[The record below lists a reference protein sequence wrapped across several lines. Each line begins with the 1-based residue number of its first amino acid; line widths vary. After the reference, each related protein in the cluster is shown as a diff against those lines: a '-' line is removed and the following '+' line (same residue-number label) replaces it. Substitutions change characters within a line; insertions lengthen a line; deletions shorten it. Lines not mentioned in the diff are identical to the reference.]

1 MLEVQLDSSILEQE
15 TNMEDLTIVEL
26 IESSDNYEAQDEQIN
41 SGPPRLLR
49 LIIFLMI
56 YFFLSFFAFYFQ
68 K

>member
-15 TNMEDLTIVEL
+15 TNMEDLTIVEF

-56 YFFLSFFAFYFQ
+56 SFLFCILF
-68 K
+68 